1 MFLFHMSES
10 AGYRMSYHSRTNEVI
25 DHSVY
30 LVVSLPAMPEH
41 KSWRA
46 MREVLPQGMTSQS
59 VIGRLAITITSPIA
73 IA

>member
-1 MFLFHMSES
+1 MFLFHMLES

-25 DHSVY
+25 DHTY
-30 LVVSLPAMPEH
+30 LAVSLPAMPEH

-46 MREVLPQGMTSQS
+46 MREVLPRGMTSQS